1 MFGNPI
7 SSTFGQLSS
16 PTSSTCIFSKLSTSG
31 FNNIG
36 QTFDKPKPC
45 SNEKFRPSAILCAE
59 HLKAYFNMGIK
70 QEISKP
76 SDNSQY
82 IKFFSLKFAA
92 SPDILL
98 PFPMKLRPKRCVKEG
113 EVPKR
118 DSISDFEFCLDQSA
132 LHSGFSGSAN
142 YLPSQILGTLL
153 TNSTL
158 SDIYVTNMSSP
169 VSINPGV
176 AQSYTPLLMANT
188 MLLDKYWEN
197 VNLFAISESDDDLFG
212 SIKEKGTGSY
222 LKIPMSMLPG
232 FYKFVFYYASIS
244 NMKSTKSDVTNE
256 YQVMPPNVI
265 LNLDSQAFEIV
276 NKGTQNKIYT
286 YHGVDG
292 IETITT
298 PIILCAEKSVP
309 DIKREISTYN
319 LTSLMTNVPICSM

>member
-1 MFGNPI
+1 MFGN
-7 SSTFGQLSS
+7 SLTSTFGQLSS
-16 PTSSTCIFSKLSTSG
+16 PVSSTCIFSKLSTTG

-36 QTFDKPKPC
+36 QTLDKPKPC

-70 QEISKP
+70 QEIAKP

-82 IKFFSLKFAA
+82 IKFFSLKFSA
-92 SPDILL
+92 SPDVLL
-98 PFPMKLRPKRCVKEG
+98 PFPMKLRPKRCQKDG
-113 EVPKR
+113 ETMKR
-118 DSISDFEFCLDQSA
+118 DSISDFEFCLDQA
-132 LHSGFSGSAN
+132 AIQSGFSGSAN
-142 YLPSQILGTLL
+142 YLPSQILGTIL
-153 TNSTL
+153 TNSHL
-158 SDIYVTNMSSP
+158 SDIYISNISSP

-176 AQSYTPLLMANT
+176 AQAYTPLLIANT
-188 MLLDKYWEN
+188 MILEKYWEN
-197 VNLFAISESDDDLFG
+197 VNLYAISESDEDVFSG
-212 SIKEKGTGSY
+212 IKEKGTGSY

-232 FYKFVFYYASIS
+232 FYKFVFYYATIS
-244 NMKSTKSDVTNE
+244 NLKSTKSDVTNE

-276 NKGTQNKIYT
+276 NKGTHNKIFT
-286 YHGVDG
+286 YHGPDG

-319 LTSLMTNVPICSM
+319 LTSLMTNVPICAM